1 MKVYSVDKFAEMEI
15 SSLLLLI
22 RAGNNLAFSELV
34 ARYSPMLNK
43 VISGFDIPASRF
55 DEALSEA
62 HVALYRAA
70 SSYEL
75 SNGKVTFGLYARV
88 CVYNKI
94 CDFVGKELR
103 PDSRLTELDDC
114 IVVPSSVE
122 SNLVNCEDLA
132 RYLLIARVILSD
144 YEYDVFRLYIKGY
157 TTREIAHALSKTAKS
172 VDNAK
177 HRMMKCLRQ
186 HSDLFLN

>member
-1 MKVYSVDKFAEMEI
+1 MKVYAVDKFREMEI

-34 ARYSPMLNK
+34 ARYSPMMNK

-55 DEALSEA
+55 GEAMSEA
-62 HVALYRAA
+62 HIALYRAA
-70 SSYEL
+70 LSYEL

-94 CDFVGKELR
+94 CDFVGSELR
-103 PDSRLTELDDC
+103 NDSRLTEFDDD
-114 IVVPSSVE
+114 IVIPSVVE
-122 SNLVNCEDLA
+122 STLVNREELV
-132 RYLLIARVILSD
+132 RYLLIARGILSD
-144 YEYDVFRLYIKGY
+144 YEYDVFRLYLKGY
-157 TTREIAHALSKTAKS
+157 STREIAATLSKTAKS

-177 HRMMKCLRQ
+177 HRMNKCLRQ
-186 HSDLFLN
+186 HSKEFLN

>member
-1 MKVYSVDKFAEMEI
+1 MKVYAVDKFQEMEI

-34 ARYSPMLNK
+34 ARYTPMLNK
-43 VISGFDIPASRF
+43 VISGFDIPVSRF

-62 HVALYRAA
+62 HVALYSAA

-103 PDSRLTELDDC
+103 FDNRITELDDD
-114 IVVPSSVE
+114 IVVPSMVE
-122 SNLVNCEDLA
+122 SSLVNREELM
-132 RYLLIARVILSD
+132 RYLLIARGILSD
-144 YEYDVFRLYIKGY
+144 YEYDVFRLYLKGY
-157 TTREIAHALSKTAKS
+157 STREIAATLSKTAKS

-186 HSDLFLN
+186 HSQEFLK

>member
-1 MKVYSVDKFAEMEI
+1 MDKFSDMEL
-15 SSLLLLI
+15 SSLILLI
-22 RAGNNLAFSELV
+22 RAGNSVAFSELV
-34 ARYSPMLNK
+34 SRYTPMVNK
-43 VISGFDIPASRF
+43 VISGFDIPTSRF
-55 DEALSEA
+55 DEAVSEA

-103 PDSRLTELDDC
+103 VDSRITELDDV
-114 IVVPSSVE
+114 VVPTMIE
-122 SNLVNCEDLA
+122 SKIVGREDLK
-132 RYLLIARVILSD
+132 RYLVIARGILSD
-144 YEYDVFRLYIKGY
+144 YEFDVFRLYLNGY
-157 TTREIAHALSKTAKS
+157 TTREIAATLSKTSKS

-186 HSDLFLN
+186 HSDKFFN